1 MTSDQRAHSAHHV
14 ANEANNKANKAQTA
28 TKKTV
33 ANPALELLE
42 RAGYV
47 ARGVLYAAM
56 GTFALGLALG
66 VGGAATDQSGSLVIL
81 TGGPAG
87 KLLLFAVV
95 IGLTAYSIWGLVRA
109 IFDPLHRGKDP
120 TGIAERLGFAWSGIA
135 YFSIVIFALHLI
147 AGTATKHQDST
158 QMAIAHILGYP
169 AGQLAAILIGIVA
182 IGVGL
187 GQFVEATKGVF
198 KKDLKRGEMNDA
210 EKKIVDT
217 LGRIGYVARGV
228 TFTIVGWFVLQGGVT
243 RDPSRVHGFGGAF
256 IFLLEQPFGRLLL
269 AAVAAGFIALGL
281 HSFAC
286 ARWIRLLSS
295 RPL

>member
-1 MTSDQRAHSAHHV
+1 MESAHNTQHV
-14 ANEANNKANKAQTA
+14 ANEVEKAQSA

-66 VGGAATDQSGSLVIL
+66 LGGAATDQSGSLVIL

-87 KLLLFAVV
+87 KVFLFAVV
-95 IGLTAYSIWGLVRA
+95 IGLGAYSIWGFVRA
-109 IFDPLHRGKDP
+109 IFDPLHRGKDA

-147 AGTATKHQDST
+147 AGTAAQHQDGT
-158 QMAIAHILGYP
+158 QMAIAKILAYP
-169 AGQLAAILIGIVA
+169 AGQLAAIAIGIVA

-187 GQFVEATKGVF
+187 GQFVEAGKAVF
-198 KKDLKRGEMNDA
+198 KKDLKRGEMSEA

-228 TFTIVGWFVLQGGVT
+228 TFTIVGWFVVQGGVT
-243 RDPSRVHGFGGAF
+243 KDPSRVHGFGGAF
-256 IFLLEQPFGRLLL
+256 IFLLEQPFGRVLLG
-269 AAVAAGFIALGL
+269 AVAIGFIALGI

-295 RPL
+295 GPL